1 MSNLKDLVPPLE
13 LCQQI
18 PDGEFAESFF
28 IWVNGFDNQPKV
40 VFRPWDKKNI
50 ACPAPTLEEIW
61 KELPDTVKVDKWG
74 GFHIKNDVKNGY
86 GVSNTKGA
94 TAALKLWLKLKGN

>member
-13 LCQQI
+13 LCKLI
-18 PDGEFAESFF
+18 PNGEFCGSVFAWWQCTPFEE
-28 IWVNGFDNQPKV
+28 WQV
-40 VFRPWDKKNI
+40 VVSSSLTTI
-50 ACPAPTLEEIW
+50 PAPTLEEIW

-74 GFHIKNDVKNGY
+74 GFHIINDVKNGY
-86 GVSNTKGA
+86 GVSNTNGA